1 MQESL
6 SMTTD
11 DFFALPAFKPDEAL
25 VQLRKQLRELRAF
38 TERGAFFELQG
49 MPVLELQA
57 DGGQL
62 RARIARRPARNAEWD
77 EQALKSSADGRRLLD
92 EVKRRLVRWKDED

>member
-1 MQESL
+1 MAD
-6 SMTTD
+6 D
-11 DFFALPAFKPDEAL
+11 DFFAPPAFKPEEAL
-25 VQLRKQLRELRAF
+25 VQLRRQLRELRAF

-49 MPVLELQA
+49 IPVLELQA
-57 DGGQL
+57 EGGQL
-62 RARIARRPARNAEWD
+62 RARIARRPTRNPDWD